1 MRKLLKNE
9 DGNIAMVQAG
19 IYLIVLLVVLYIGLT
34 INQNVIS
41 ASDFNDSVEATGVIT
56 FTGVGSANETVV
68 IGAETYTMKAAA
80 GGAFEVTIG
89 GTETISMT
97 NLVAEITANSTL
109 LSATSDAG
117 VGTVTALVVGD
128 AGNDYAFTTNVT
140 GATVDAATLTGGV
153 DADELYTASTEMD
166 STTESAYSM
175 AGIMPIVMIAVAIL
189 ASLLGI
195 VYLFR

>member
-34 INQNVIS
+34 INQNVID
-41 ASDFNDSVEATGVIT
+41 AS
-56 FTGVGSANETVV
+56 
-68 IGAETYTMKAAA
+68 
-80 GGAFEVTIG
+80 
-89 GTETISMT
+89 
-97 NLVAEITANSTL
+97 NLES
-109 LSATSDAG
+109 
-117 VGTVTALVVGD
+117 GD
-128 AGNDYAFTTNVT
+128 A
-140 GATVDAATLTGGV
+140 
-153 DADELYTASTEMD
+153 LYNASLEMD
-166 STTESAYSM
+166 GVTESSYGM